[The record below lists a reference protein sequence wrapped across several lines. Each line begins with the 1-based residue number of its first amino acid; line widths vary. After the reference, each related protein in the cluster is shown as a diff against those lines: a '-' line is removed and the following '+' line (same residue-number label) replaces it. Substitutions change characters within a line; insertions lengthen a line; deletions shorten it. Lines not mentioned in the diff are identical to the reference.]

1 MRTTTRPPLVVL
13 AGNPN
18 TGKSTLFNRL
28 TGGRARVG
36 NYPGVTVE
44 LLRGSVQLGDHA
56 ADLIDLPG
64 TYSLVARSPEE
75 QLSLDTVLGLTG
87 QAPDAVVVCVDAT
100 QLLRNLYLVLQLQ
113 ELGVRVVVALTMCDE
128 AEGCLPDLAAL
139 GEALQ
144 CSVVA
149 TQPRNNVGL
158 DELRDVLGHALTQPA
173 PSPLWRWTPDADAD
187 DAMDAVQ
194 AAFPDDWPALRGLA
208 LWALQSVG
216 DDALAIPSAVR
227 QAVEGTHL
235 AGEDLDDQVT
245 SGRYGWL
252 DAHIAALIPAPHDR
266 GLTERLDRV
275 FLHPVAGFAIFL
287 VVMFL
292 LFQGLFAW
300 SDPAIGAVEW
310 AVGLFGETVS
320 GLLPAG
326 LIHDF
331 TVDGVI
337 AGVGSVIVF
346 LPQILLLFFLLG
358 LMEDSGYLARVAH
371 LMDRVMRAMGLHGRA
386 FVPMLSGYACAIPA
400 VMATRTLER
409 ERDRLLTMMVVPLMT
424 CSARLPVYTLLIGAL
439 YPGVPVVQ
447 SGLMLGLYLFSTG
460 MALVAA
466 LVLSKTILK
475 APPAP
480 LVMELPPYRLPR
492 LGDVLRMM
500 WRRTKSFLTDAG
512 TVILGCTIVLWVLLS
527 FPNVTPSKDFEGL
540 IQAAPSEEVALQ
552 LSQEQAS
559 EQLAG
564 SYAGQF
570 GRLIEPTIRPL
581 GFDWKIGVGLIGAFA
596 AREVFVSTMGVVYAV
611 GPDVDE
617 ASVSLRDRMAA
628 EKRDDGSPVYTPL
641 TGMSLM
647 IFFAL
652 ACQCMSTLAAVK
664 RETKSWKW
672 PAFLFVYMTALAWVC
687 SFVVYQGGRLLGL
700 E

>member
-1 MRTTTRPPLVVL
+1 
-13 AGNPN
+13 
-18 TGKSTLFNRL
+18 
-28 TGGRARVG
+28 
-36 NYPGVTVE
+36 
-44 LLRGSVQLGDHA
+44 
-56 ADLIDLPG
+56 
-64 TYSLVARSPEE
+64 
-75 QLSLDTVLGLTG
+75 
-87 QAPDAVVVCVDAT
+87 
-100 QLLRNLYLVLQLQ
+100 
-113 ELGVRVVVALTMCDE
+113 
-128 AEGCLPDLAAL
+128 
-139 GEALQ
+139 
-144 CSVVA
+144 
-149 TQPRNNVGL
+149 
-158 DELRDVLGHALTQPA
+158 
-173 PSPLWRWTPDADAD
+173 
-187 DAMDAVQ
+187 
-194 AAFPDDWPALRGLA
+194 
-208 LWALQSVG
+208 
-216 DDALAIPSAVR
+216 
-227 QAVEGTHL
+227 
-235 AGEDLDDQVT
+235 
-245 SGRYGWL
+245 
-252 DAHIAALIPAPHDR
+252 
-266 GLTERLDRV
+266 
-275 FLHPVAGFAIFL
+275 
-287 VVMFL
+287 
-292 LFQGLFAW
+292 
-300 SDPAIGAVEW
+300 
-310 AVGLFGETVS
+310 
-320 GLLPAG
+320 
-326 LIHDF
+326 
-331 TVDGVI
+331 
-337 AGVGSVIVF
+337 
-346 LPQILLLFFLLG
+346 
-358 LMEDSGYLARVAH
+358 
-371 LMDRVMRAMGLHGRA
+371 
-386 FVPMLSGYACAIPA
+386 
-400 VMATRTLER
+400 
-409 ERDRLLTMMVVPLMT
+409 MT

-512 TVILGCTIVLWVLLS
+512 TVILGCTIVLWVLLT
-527 FPNVTPSKDFEGL
+527 FPNVTPSKDFDAL
-540 IQAAPSEEVALQ
+540 IQAAPTEELAVELA
-552 LSQEQAS
+552 QEQAA

-570 GRLIEPTIRPL
+570 GRVIEPTIRPL

-672 PAFLFVYMTALAWVC
+672 PIFLFVYMTALAWVC